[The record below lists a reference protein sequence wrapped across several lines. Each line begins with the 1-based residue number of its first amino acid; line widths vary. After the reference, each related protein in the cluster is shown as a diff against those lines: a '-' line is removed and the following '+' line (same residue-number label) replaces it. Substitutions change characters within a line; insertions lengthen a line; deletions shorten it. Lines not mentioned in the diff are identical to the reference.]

1 MAQRHKAREYALQM
15 AFQWEIGRQ
24 NVARIEEGF
33 WRMAS
38 GDKNVR
44 ALANQLFEGTVAA
57 SAELEV
63 LVGKHAENWRVERM
77 SVIDRVILKL
87 AAWELRAG
95 KTPPK
100 VVLNEALELAKTF
113 SSAESAPFINGV
125 LDAMLKAQPPPQ
137 K

>member
-1 MAQRHKAREYALQM
+1 MQM
-15 AFQWEIGRQ
+15 VFQWEIGRQ

-33 WRMAS
+33 WRMVR

-44 ALANQLFEGTVAA
+44 VLANQLFEGTVAA
-57 SAELEV
+57 SAELEA

-77 SVIDRVILKL
+77 AVMDRVILKL

-113 SSAESAPFINGV
+113 SSGESAAFINGV
-125 LDAMLKAQPPPQ
+125 LDAMLKARPQPQ